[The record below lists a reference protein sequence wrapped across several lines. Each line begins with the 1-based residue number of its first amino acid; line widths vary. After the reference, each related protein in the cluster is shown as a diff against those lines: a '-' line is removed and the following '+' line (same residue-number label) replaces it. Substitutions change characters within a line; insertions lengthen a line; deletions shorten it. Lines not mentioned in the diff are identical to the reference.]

1 METGGTIDNQQ
12 NFFGGEQSEVW
23 MRGLSIF
30 SRYVNRPEL

>member
-23 MRGLSIF
+23 MRGI
-30 SRYVNRPEL
+30 VNF